1 MVTIIGLGTWLSGAL
16 CGTMW
21 CTGSIIMVFKSLGEM
36 KNGIL
41 GQSLEKVVNFVIMI
55 NRQSAE
61 VGFGK
66 KKRRKKTCI
75 LI

>member
-1 MVTIIGLGTWLSGAL
+1 
-16 CGTMW
+16 
-21 CTGSIIMVFKSLGEM
+21 MVFKSLGEM

-55 NRQSAE
+55 TRQSAE

-66 KKRRKKTCI
+66 KKKKKKTLYFNI
-75 LI
+75 EK